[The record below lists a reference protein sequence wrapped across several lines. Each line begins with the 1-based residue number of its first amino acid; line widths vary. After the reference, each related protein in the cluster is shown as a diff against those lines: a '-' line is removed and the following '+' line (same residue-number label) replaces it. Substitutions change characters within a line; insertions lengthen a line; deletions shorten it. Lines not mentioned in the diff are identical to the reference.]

1 MSVKG
6 LGGVMGGVKL
16 GLELLGIMEGRR
28 GRSIG
33 FPLVWIANDGDVF
46 RLFFIWIIISLKIYL
61 RLFEFY
67 LASMMKLELLTIL
80 T

>member
-16 GLELLGIMEGRR
+16 GLELLGIMEGHR

-33 FPLVWIANDGDVF
+33 FPLV
-46 RLFFIWIIISLKIYL
+46 
-61 RLFEFY
+61 
-67 LASMMKLELLTIL
+67 
-80 T
+80 